1 MTNNI
6 VFVPNIQVQS
16 LEEFVLTALQLISLM
31 VQIMIMMLVIASI
44 LINGDIIRAIIQALV
59 FVTLNSKLLL
69 FHHLDV
75 LTAKLYNTQLDK

>member
-44 LINGDIIRAIIQALV
+44 LINGDIIRAIAQALV
-59 FVTLNSKLLL
+59 FVTLHSKSLLL
-69 FHHLDV
+69 QNLDV
-75 LTAKLYNTQLDK
+75 LTARPYNTQLDK